1 MFNDWPGWWNWQ
13 THRLEGAAPEK
24 ACEFKSRSGHRSH
37 HYKEVR
43 LMRRAFTILVSCV
56 LVASVVFAQGSNPD
70 EKKNDAKKLF
80 NEGNALYKS
89 GNYTAAADK
98 YKSALA
104 LDEDY
109 AYYYG
114 LGLCYKNGK
123 QYSDAVS
130 ALESSAKLKPD
141 FEGTYNALGGVYLIQ
156 GQYDKAIDAF
166 KTALKYNPKL
176 SPSLKGITE
185 AYAGKGQQLYDQ
197 GKLSEAGDLV
207 DEALQQES
215 KNAKLYL
222 LAARIYNKLEHPE
235 KALDAANEALK
246 LKRGRSKGA
255 EYFEIGIAHKKL
267 KEFAAARRAFNEAR
281 KDPVYSRNA
290 QYELDGL
297 KGK

>member
-1 MFNDWPGWWNWQ
+1 
-13 THRLEGAAPEK
+13 
-24 ACEFKSRSGHRSH
+24 
-37 HYKEVR
+37 
-43 LMRRAFTILVSCV
+43 MRRALTLLVSCV
-56 LVASVVFAQGSNPD
+56 LVMSVAFSQGSTPD

-89 GNYTAAADK
+89 GNYTGAAEK

-114 LGLCYKNGK
+114 LGLCLKNGK
-123 QYSDAVS
+123 QYEEAIS
-130 ALESSAKLKPD
+130 ALESSIKLKPD
-141 FEGTYNALGGVYLIQ
+141 FEGSYNAVGGVYLIQ

-166 KTALKYNPKL
+166 KTALKYSPKL
-176 SPSLKGITE
+176 APARKGITE

-197 GKLSEAGDLV
+197 GKLEQAGDLV
-207 DEALQQES
+207 DEALQEES
-215 KNAKLYL
+215 DNAKLYL

-235 KALDAANEALK
+235 KALDAANQALK
-246 LKRGRSKGA
+246 LKKGRSKGA
-255 EYFEIGIAHKKL
+255 EYFEIGIAHKQL
-267 KEFAAARRAFNEAR
+267 KEFAKARTAFNEAR